1 MGISI
6 TVDEKLV
13 EAAKQL
19 TGLSSESDAVEQ
31 ALRRFVAERQPGRQS
46 PSLAS
51 FAGQFQ
57 FADGYDVLK
66 ERGARGISD

>member
-19 TGLSSESDAVEQ
+19 TGLASESDAVEQ
-31 ALRRFVAERQPGRQS
+31 ALRRFVAEKQSGGQS
-46 PSLAS
+46 PSLSS